1 MQLLAREKFLNFLLE
16 SNEIKLN
23 TKSRNKLF
31 YFSNVHEYLIE
42 SPTSGKSY
50 LKPDKDTFNT
60 EVSRLSDYLKLQ
72 DALVKSSNLND
83 PRKLEK
89 DLNQLSIYNLFSEEI
104 SKGWFSD
111 IFKKL
116 LEFGVEEPTAREIE
130 NMYPSIS
137 KFSNDAK
144 NEFTKF
150 SQDLINYA
158 IAKIDILIHY
168 STLGEASPE

>member
-1 MQLLAREKFLNFLLE
+1 MQLLAREKFINFLLE

-23 TKSRNKLF
+23 TKSRNKL
-31 YFSNVHEYLIE
+31 YYLSTANEYLIE
-42 SPTSGKSY
+42 SPSSGKTY

-89 DLNQLSIYNLFSEEI
+89 DLNQLSIFNLFSEEI
-104 SKGWFSD
+104 SNGWFSD

-116 LEFGVEEPTAREIE
+116 LDFGVEEPTAREIE
-130 NMYPSIS
+130 TLYPNVS

-144 NEFTKF
+144 NDFTKF
-150 SQDLINYA
+150 AQDLINYA
-158 IAKIDILIHY
+158 ITKIDILIHY
-168 STLGEASPE
+168 STLSGVQ